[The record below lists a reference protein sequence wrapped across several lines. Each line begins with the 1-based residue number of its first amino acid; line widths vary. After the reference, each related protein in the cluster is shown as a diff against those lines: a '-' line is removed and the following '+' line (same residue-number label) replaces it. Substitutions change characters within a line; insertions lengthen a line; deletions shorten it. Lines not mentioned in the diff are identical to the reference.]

1 MGLDFNFA
9 RGKQM
14 IVHDPRLNYPSNPPK
29 ALRPPAA
36 YNVWTVSTSDPLRN
50 IIGWVVAVGKGVGQL
65 DALHIMAHGAP
76 DYVQLGYDGIRWT
89 NVTEFKMLQ
98 GLVKHI
104 VLFSCSVGGATR
116 QGYSLNFGNAI
127 AAYSGAPTVLAYAT
141 QWYVYGGGNVIDF
154 GAFEGSVYVYT
165 PTGGVK
171 TYNPVGKQQFNMTKT
186 IFG

>member
-1 MGLDFNFA
+1 MGLDFNFR

-14 IVHDPRLNYPSNPPK
+14 IVHDPRLDYPSKPPK

-50 IIGWVVAVGKGVGQL
+50 ILGWVAAVGKGVGRL
-65 DALHIMAHGAP
+65 DALHIMAHGMP
-76 DYVQLGYDGIRWT
+76 DAVQLGKDWIQWA
-89 NVTEFKMLQ
+89 NVPEFKALQ
-98 GLVKHI
+98 GLVARI

-127 AAYSGAPTVLAYAT
+127 AAYSGAPCVLAYAT
-141 QWYVYGGGNVIDF
+141 QWYTGGGNVIDF

-165 PTGGVK
+165 PSGQVK
-171 TYNPVGKQQFNMTKT
+171 TYNPYGKQQFDMTT
-186 IFG
+186 AIFG